1 MNNSYQN
8 DLKYHN
14 TLKLNN
20 LRRSLPY
27 FCEEFFIGI
36 ESRTSI
42 LTRINYAYDLII
54 FFNYIINN
62 TSLFNYKKLT
72 DLKLEDLDKITVT
85 NIEYFLDYLNGY
97 TTEKGKFCTCSAT
110 AKARK
115 LSTIRAFYKYYYN
128 KERINNNPASKI
140 KPPKIKEKPIIRLEN
155 EEVST
160 LLNVVETG
168 NNLTKFQA
176 SYHNATKIRDIAI
189 ITLFLT
195 SGIRISEL
203 VGIDINDLDF
213 NNKSFVVTRKGG
225 NQVILYLSDEAI
237 PCLLDYIDVRN
248 EQLNKKNLSDSEE
261 PALFLSL
268 QNKRISIRAV
278 ENLVKKYA
286 KIAAPLKKITPHKL
300 RSTYGTALYRQTNDI
315 YMVAEVLGHKDVN
328 TTKKHYAAISED
340 MRKQA
345 ANIVKLS
352 DK

>member
-1 MNNSYQN
+1 MNTYYN

-14 TLKLNN
+14 NLKLNN
-20 LRRSLPY
+20 LRKKLPY

-36 ESRTSI
+36 ENRTSV

-54 FFNYIINN
+54 FFNYIINE
-62 TSLFNYKKLT
+62 TALFNYNKLT
-72 DLKLEDLDKITVT
+72 DLKLSDIDKISVT

-97 TTEKGKFCTCSAT
+97 KINDKFYSCSAT

-115 LSTIRAFYKYYYN
+115 LSTIRAFYKYFYN
-128 KERINNNPASKI
+128 KEKINTNPPSKI
-140 KPPKIKEKPIIRLEN
+140 NAPKIKDKPIIRLEN
-155 EEVST
+155 NEISD
-160 LLNVVETG
+160 LLNIVETG
-168 NNLTKFQA
+168 KNLTKFQN
-176 SYHNATKIRDIAI
+176 SYHNVTKIRDLAI
-189 ITLFLT
+189 VTLFLS

-203 VGIDINDLDF
+203 IGINISDLDF
-213 NNKSFVVTRKGG
+213 KNKTFLVTRKGG
-225 NQVILYLSDEAI
+225 NQVILYLSDEVI
-237 PCLLDYIDVRN
+237 PFLEDYIEVRKR
-248 EQLNKKNLSDSEE
+248 QLKKISLTDNDE

-268 QNKRISIRAV
+268 QNKRISVRAV

-286 KIAAPLKKITPHKL
+286 KAAVPLKKITPHKL
-300 RSTYGTALYRQTNDI
+300 RSTYGTALYRETNDI

-345 ANIVKLS
+345 ANIVKIT